1 MEELSVKLEEAEDE
15 FIMNLKNP
23 EVSIQSTSEVKVE
36 IAAVEEIMKVE
47 EIPHIEEAEGIL
59 IFPNRNRI
67 VIPMGTEE
75 VKIEDQVLEENES
88 EGFMSLG
95 INSVTS

>member
-1 MEELSVKLEEAEDE
+1 MEELSVKLEEADE

-36 IAAVEEIMKVE
+36 IAAVEMKVE
-47 EIPHIEEAEGIL
+47 EIPNVEGAEDIL

-67 VIPMGTEE
+67 EIPMGTEE